1 MKKLINI
8 SLSEINLKDLTKSK
22 NEALILGS
30 YESNKLNNLTKIFD
44 EKSKGVLK
52 KLISREEL
60 SLSLIHI

>member
-44 EKSKGVLK
+44 E
-52 KLISREEL
+52 
-60 SLSLIHI
+60 